1 LFYILRD
8 ILQLMNRITTNAMV
22 VMFILIGIGSGLV
35 FSSAYSQSMGNS
47 SATGNQT
54 TGGNISKGAIG
65 SSSQLNKLLGNN
77 TEVMANNTAI
87 GNPNASTAEKMA
99 SESNATTG
107 SSMQPGGGNQSNQ
120 TGSSMQPGG
129 GNQSNQTG
137 SSMQPGGGNQSNQTG
152 NQTNPISKALEG
164 IGKAIG
170 IK

>member
-1 LFYILRD
+1 
-8 ILQLMNRITTNAMV
+8 MNRITTNAMV
-22 VMFILIGIGSGLV
+22 VLFILIGTGSGLV

-54 TGGNISKGAIG
+54 ASGNMSKGAVG
-65 SSSQLNKLLGNN
+65 SASQLNKLLGNN
-77 TEVMANNTAI
+77 TEIIANNTPI

-99 SESNATTG
+99 TESNATTG
-107 SSMQPGGGNQSNQ
+107 SAMQQGGGNQSNQ
-120 TGSSMQPGG
+120 TGSAMQ
-129 GNQSNQTG
+129 Q
-137 SSMQPGGGNQSNQTG
+137 GGGNQSNQTG